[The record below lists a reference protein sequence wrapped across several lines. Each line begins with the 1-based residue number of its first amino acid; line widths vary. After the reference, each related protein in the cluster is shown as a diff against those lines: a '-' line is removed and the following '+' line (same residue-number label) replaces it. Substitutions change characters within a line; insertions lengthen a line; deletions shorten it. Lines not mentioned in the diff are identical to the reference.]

1 MAAPRVV
8 FVGER
13 YGRLTVTQQRSPG
26 EKDVH
31 VRCDCGTAKT
41 VPFKNLGRSTN
52 SCGCLHVEQLVA
64 RSTKHGH
71 AVGKPTSTYMTWQDM
86 VGRCTNPSHKRWDD
100 YGGRGITIC
109 ERWRKFENFLTD
121 MGERPGRL
129 TLDRIDNSR
138 GYEPS
143 NCRWTTQSEQNRNR
157 RPSTYAGTVRD
168 ALTGRFLPKEEV
180 V

>member
-1 MAAPRVV
+1 MPAPRTVYA
-8 FVGER
+8 GER
-13 YGRLTVTQQRSPG
+13 YGRLTVAQQRSPG

-31 VRCDCGTAKT
+31 VRCDCGTEKT
-41 VPFKNLGRSTN
+41 VPFKNLGRGTN

-100 YGGRGITIC
+100 YGGRGITVC
-109 ERWRKFENFLTD
+109 DQWRKFENFLAD
-121 MGERPGRL
+121 MGERPGCL
-129 TLDRIDNSR
+129 TLDRIDNNS
-138 GYEPS
+138 GYGPG

-157 RPSTYAGTVRD
+157 RPTAYEGTVRH
-168 ALTGRFLPKEEV
+168 AQTGRFLSKEETA
-180 V
+180 